1 LRRLYSFL
9 MMVLVLSVEL
19 SACTT
24 AIFSGRATVDGRP
37 VLWKNRDTSSIQNQV
52 FSFHDGT
59 FSYYGIVNG
68 GDLAG
73 LNIWAGINEAGFSI
87 MNSASYNIEKKGKP
101 KDGEGRFMKLALQT
115 CRTVDDFEA
124 LLEKTRFFRDVNAN
138 FGVIDA
144 HGGAAF
150 FETNGEFYKKFDA
163 NDPQTAPDGYLIRT
177 NYSDQGPEKEG
188 YGFIRRERAETLI
201 SSLVSSSAMSVE
213 SLILNVTRDLTND
226 RTGVSPLT
234 QKGKRAH
241 YLDASDTINRYSTVS
256 STVIRG
262 VSKGQNPVQ
271 SVFWVL
277 LGHPVCGLAVPL
289 FLSDFVVPEA
299 LGGEKSSAVC
309 DLSLKLKAL
318 IFPYGKKHGSLYKYM
333 DADVLTGFGGRA
345 DLYHEIISVQEHI
358 FKTTGDYL
366 RERKPDASKD
376 SEFQVRMAEFA
387 RVELNRILEK
397 VSGSQK
403 TRQTGTVK

>member
-1 LRRLYSFL
+1 VLFL
-9 MMVLVLSVEL
+9 SAEL

-52 FSFHDGT
+52 FSFHDGQ

-73 LNIWAGINEAGFSI
+73 LNIWAGINETGFSI

-124 LLEKTRFFRDVNAN
+124 LLERTRFFRDVNAN

-150 FETNGEFYKKFDA
+150 FETNGEFYKKYDA
-163 NDPQTAPDGYLIRT
+163 NDPQKAPDGYLIRT

-188 YGFIRRERAETLI
+188 YGFIRRERAETLV
-201 SSLVSSSAMSVE
+201 SSLVSSSTMSVD
-213 SLILNVTRDLTND
+213 SLILNVFRDLTID

-234 QKGKRAH
+234 QKGKRGH

-262 VSKGQNPVQ
+262 VTKDQDPTQ

-277 LGHPVCGLAVPL
+277 LGHPACGLAVPL
-289 FLSDFVVPEA
+289 FLSDFAVPDV
-299 LGGEKSSAVC
+299 LGGGKSSAVC

-318 IFPYGKKHGSLYKYM
+318 LFPYGKKHGSLYKYL
-333 DADVLTGFGGRA
+333 DANVLTGFGGGT
-345 DLYHEIISVQEHI
+345 DLFHEIISVQENI
-358 FKTTGDYL
+358 FKTTENYL
-366 RERKPDASKD
+366 RERNADISQD
-376 SEFQVRMAEFA
+376 SEFQVRMAELA
-387 RVELNRILEK
+387 RFELNRILEK
-397 VSGSQK
+397 VAGAQK
-403 TRQTGTVK
+403 TSQIRIIK